1 MTGMVGNFLY
11 NAFYTIKVNILINK
25 RPMGHIAHLRKQV
38 KSINTY
44 DYIIKL
50 IKRRKSPLLT
60 LWELNGSSFEQ
71 TWILFTQRCFVPSLL
86 EICPVEKR
94 KSLFTDRQTA
104 DNRRSEKHTRALS
117 SGEIKITVV
126 WHFDF
131 SMLSVNGREAW
142 FNAISFL
149 HDDKIKTHLP
159 FVCKVKVQSAVKN
172 T

>member
-1 MTGMVGNFLY
+1 MFLHLNKLESPSPKDALCHVWLKFAQWFWRRRFCNFVNEFLLFGNYLHLKKGEALHLLKNLNPLHLRMLCAKFGWKMG
-11 NAFYTIKVNILINK
+11 KVNS
-25 RPMGHIAHLRKQV
+25 Q
-38 KSINTY
+38 
-44 DYIIKL
+44 
-50 IKRRKSPLLT
+50 
-60 LWELNGSSFEQ
+60 
-71 TWILFTQRCFVPSLL
+71 
-86 EICPVEKR
+86 
-94 KSLFTDRQTA
+94 TDRQTA
-104 DNRRSEKHTRALS
+104 DNRRSEKHTWAFS

-149 HDDKIKTHLP
+149 HDDKMKTHPP